1 MADIENL
8 LAAYMVY
15 MEVEKNLS
23 PRTLASYRRD
33 LQEFLLFLKEQNGGV
48 APAPET
54 IDHSLIRLYMGQL
67 QQRNLS
73 KSTIARHLSAI
84 RSFFRY
90 LLREDIVEQN
100 VPALVSTP
108 KRSKRLPK
116 FLYYQEVEALLAAP
130 EQTLQGKRDEALLEV
145 AYGAGLRVSELV
157 GMNIA
162 NLNQE
167 VGYVRVLGK
176 GNKERIVPI
185 GKPAIQ
191 AVAVYLKARQQ
202 EGLPVDSQSPL
213 FLNHRGTRLSDR
225 SVRDI
230 IKKYQKLAGIQKNLS
245 PHALRHS
252 FATHLLENGADLRS
266 VQELLGHVSMS
277 TTQIY
282 THVTK
287 QRMRHVYDKTHP
299 RA

>member
-33 LQEFLLFLKEQNGGV
+33 LQGFLLFLKEQNGGV
-48 APAPET
+48 APAPEM
-54 IDHSLIRLYMGQL
+54 IDHSLVRLYMGQL
-67 QQRNLS
+67 QQRHLS

-90 LLREDIVEQN
+90 LLREDLVEQN

-116 FLYYQEVEALLAAP
+116 FLYYQEMEALLAAP
-130 EQTLQGKRDEALLEV
+130 DQTLQGKRDEALLEV

-157 GMNIA
+157 GMNVA
-162 NLNQE
+162 NLNHE

-191 AVAVYLKARQQ
+191 AVTAYLKARQQ
-202 EGLPVDSQSPL
+202 EGFSCDSQSPL
-213 FLNHRGTRLSDR
+213 FLNQRGTRLSDR

-230 IKKYQKLAGIQKNLS
+230 IKKYQKLACIQKNLS